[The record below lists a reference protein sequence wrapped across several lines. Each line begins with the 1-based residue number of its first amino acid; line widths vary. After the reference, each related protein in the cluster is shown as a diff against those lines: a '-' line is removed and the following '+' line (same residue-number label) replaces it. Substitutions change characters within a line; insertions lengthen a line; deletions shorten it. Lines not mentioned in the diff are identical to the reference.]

1 MSSSPPAI
9 EVEGLVRDFG
19 SLRALDDVSFVVPR
33 GEVVALLGH
42 NGAGKTTLLRVL
54 NGLLRS
60 TAGHVR
66 TLGLDPIAD
75 GQEIRSRTGVLTEYP
90 ALDDFLTVREN
101 LQAYGA
107 MYGMEPAVVTE
118 RGPRLLEAL
127 GLADRTHTATRDL
140 SAGLKQRAALARA
153 MLHGPELLLLDEPTS
168 NLDPLAA
175 RRVRELVATQSREH
189 GTTVLVSTHNLA
201 EASAIADRIVVLQ
214 RGRVLASGPVADLGD
229 HGARPRVAVT
239 TSPATHDVAVRVA
252 RERTGD
258 LEAHRDPQTFSVPT
272 TDVDVP
278 GLVAAL
284 VQAKVAVLAVV
295 PQAPSLEDVYV
306 ALHAAADRPVP
317 DIQEVPA

>member
-1 MSSSPPAI
+1 MSSIVPAI
-9 EVEGLVRDFG
+9 EVTGLVRDFG

-54 NGLLRS
+54 NGLLRP

-66 TLGLDPIAD
+66 TLGLDPTAD
-75 GQEIRSRTGVLTEYP
+75 GQQVRSRTGVLTEYP

-101 LQAYGA
+101 LEAYGA
-107 MYGMEPAVVTE
+107 MYGVAPELVTE

-127 GLADRTHTATRDL
+127 GLEDRTHTATRDL

-153 MLHGPELLLLDEPTS
+153 MLHEPELLLLDEPTS

-175 RRVRELVATQSREH
+175 RRVRELVATQSREN

-239 TSPATHDVAVRVA
+239 TSPATHDLAITVA
-252 RERTGD
+252 RERAGD
-258 LEAHRDPQTFSVPT
+258 VESHRDPQTFSVPT
-272 TDVDVP
+272 TDVDVAE
-278 GLVAAL
+278 LVASL
-284 VQAKVAVLAVV
+284 VHAGVAVLGVV

-306 ALHAAADRPVP
+306 AIHAAAEQSVHEP
-317 DIQEVPA
+317 QEVPA